1 MSWGAIAAG
10 LAAVGIG
17 LSVDAA
23 SQAKK
28 ALQKRLALRRAQ
40 MLVALKENDKV
51 FGELGVAQ
59 AKHTSQ
65 RLRALADSSRGTLT
79 ANSMYGGGRGLFA
92 EQASGMRQAAKDKA
106 RAILA
111 IRAAYESDVD
121 TSGVDAA
128 RAQIGASVIGLAG
141 AAAGAAAGTKPP
153 TEDAPPPPGGEVD
166 LPAQGTTNE
175 TRTRSIQRHRDE
187 NRLSESRGS
196 GLDISSESAGAD
208 KPSVAGTRSDDQD
221 PKAGLAS
228 AAKRRR
234 ERITSMRV
242 EREANQKRK
251 TKTKPKAQVTS
262 NVKPAKQGP
271 MKGATKTE
279 NGVKYTYDGT
289 KWVKNPTL

>member
-1 MSWGAIAAG
+1 MVWGMIAVG
-10 LAAVGIG
+10 LGAVGIG
-17 LSVDAA
+17 LSLDAA

-28 ALQKRLALRRAQ
+28 SLQKRLALRRKQ

-59 AKHTSQ
+59 SKHTSQ

-111 IRAAYESDVD
+111 IRSAYESDVD
-121 TSGVDAA
+121 TSGLDAA

-141 AAAGAAAGTKPP
+141 AAAGAAAGQKPP
-153 TEDAPPPPGGEVD
+153 TEDAPPTGEAPETDSDATRFGTRRIDLDETGDDVWHLVPAEDDQRVD
-166 LPAQGTTNE
+166 IP
-175 TRTRSIQRHRDE
+175 
-187 NRLSESRGS
+187 SESG
-196 GLDISSESAGAD
+196 GAD
-208 KPSVAGTRSDDQD
+208 KPKSR
-221 PKAGLAS
+221 LAT
-228 AAKRRR
+228 AARKRR
-234 ERITSMRV
+234 ERITAMRV

-251 TKTKPKAQVTS
+251 PKPKAQLTS

-279 NGVKYTYDGT
+279 NGVDYTYNGT
-289 KWVKNPTL
+289 NWVKNPTL